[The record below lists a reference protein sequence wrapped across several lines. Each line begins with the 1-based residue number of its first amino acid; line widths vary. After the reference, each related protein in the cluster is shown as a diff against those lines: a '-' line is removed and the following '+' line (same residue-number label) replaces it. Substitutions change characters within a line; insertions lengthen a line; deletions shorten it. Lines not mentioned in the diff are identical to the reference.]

1 VGALPVLALDSS
13 AGAADGRVVVV
24 EASPGDPVVERLV
37 PELQSSGFVV
47 RVQAHPGPDVA
58 GQDVH
63 DADAILRLAPDTT
76 IDLWIVD
83 PATHRATVVEK
94 LDMARTRSESPG
106 VVAVRLVEM
115 LRARLLTPP
124 PRVAPPQGTPAEP
137 PRESLATPAVTASM
151 TTPPAPTVSPP
162 ARTLASPPID
172 PGVSSPT
179 TAPSAHP
186 LHPGRVGLDAGA
198 LVLFS
203 AGGVPPALDVL
214 FAARWMP
221 WSGLVVRALGAL
233 PILSPQVSASE
244 GSATVTASMAGGS
257 VDWRFTSEASA
268 WRASVGAGAA
278 AAWIGT
284 SGSATPPNISS
295 SGAAVAVTPLLKAQA
310 ARALGTPHVHLG
322 IEGMLGTAFPEVG
335 IHFAGRDVAGWGRP
349 FGGVAV
355 VVELDGAP

>member
-1 VGALPVLALDSS
+1 MGALPVLALDSS

-47 RVQAHPGPDVA
+47 RVQPDAGPDVA
-58 GQDVH
+58 GQGVQ
-63 DADAILRLAPDTT
+63 DADAILRLTPDTT

-94 LDMARTRSESPG
+94 LDVARTRSESPG

-124 PRVAPPQGTPAEP
+124 PRLVPTQGTPAEP
-137 PRESLATPAVTASM
+137 APESLPAAPVTESM
-151 TTPPAPTVSPP
+151 PTPPAPTVSPP
-162 ARTLASPPID
+162 VRTLASPSIHSR
-172 PGVSSPT
+172 VSSPT

-186 LHPGRVGLDAGA
+186 VHPGRVGLDAGT

-257 VDWRFTSEASA
+257 VDWRFSEASA

-278 AAWIGT
+278 VAWVGT
-284 SGSATPPNISS
+284 SGAATPPNISS
-295 SGAAVAVTPLLKAQA
+295 SGAAVAVAPFLKAQA

-335 IHFAGRDVAGWGRP
+335 IHFAGREVAGWGRP
-349 FGGVAV
+349 LGGVAV